1 MSLGVPGVP
10 LQPQIL
16 ADQLTLSQP
25 VRADYAHQ
33 IPNTCTPGFSDLP
46 TDLRLHTTCQ
56 ILFRRIEVQD
66 VHWVLF
72 LAEASPTNQVVPVT
86 IG

>member
-1 MSLGVPGVP
+1 MKAPPNFGRSVNS
-10 LQPQIL
+10 ISIS
-16 ADQLTLSQP
+16 A

-33 IPNTCTPGFSDLP
+33 IPNTCTPGCSDLP
-46 TDLRLHTTCQ
+46 MALRLHTTRQ
-56 ILFRRIEVQD
+56 ILFRRIEVED

-72 LAEASPTNQVVPVT
+72 LAEVSPTNQVMPAT